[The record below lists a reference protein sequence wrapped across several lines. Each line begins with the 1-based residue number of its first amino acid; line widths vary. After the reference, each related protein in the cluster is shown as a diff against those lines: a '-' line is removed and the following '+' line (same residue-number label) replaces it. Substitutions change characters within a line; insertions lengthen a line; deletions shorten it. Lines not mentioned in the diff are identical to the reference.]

1 MQKFK
6 QSETTATYRR
16 IYMFLA
22 AAADGYTAVT
32 TLTSPTVNLFR
43 NGVAFGSQPLTPA
56 TLTHISVGHWYYE
69 IPQTYLSDLGILTVT
84 VQDTSIRPVV
94 LMAEVV
100 NYDWT
105 VATGAT
111 AAQVWSHADRQLTAS
126 LDPTAAQIWAAATRT
141 LTGAVTVSG
150 NVTVGGFTAGSIT
163 NAAFGT
169 GAISSTTIAN
179 NAITMRLANDATAS
193 NARFTTFDS
202 FAGYPLLSTT
212 ATHQIAVNASNH
224 AAANVHQMQN
234 NVITANATDASFVTE
249 IQTGL
254 SAPTSIQV
262 ADAVLNRNLDSTGN
276 GTDTLNERTV
286 RSALRAMRNKV
297 SVASGVMTVS
307 KEDDTT
313 TAWTASL
320 SNTANVTVDPT

>member
-1 MQKFK
+1 
-6 QSETTATYRR
+6 
-16 IYMFLA
+16 MFLA

-105 VATGAT
+105 VSTGAT
-111 AAQVWSHADRQLTAS
+111 AQQVWEY
-126 LDPTAAQIWAAATRT
+126 ATRT

-212 ATHQIAVNASNH
+212 ATHQIAVNASNY

-254 SAPTSIQV
+254 SAPTAIQV

-307 KEDDTT
+307 KEDDAT

>member
-6 QSETTATYRR
+6 QGETTAAYRR

-22 AAADGYTAVT
+22 SSADGYTPVT
-32 TLTSPTVNLFR
+32 SLAGATVNLFR
-43 NGVAFGSQPLTPA
+43 NGSTFGTQPTTPA

-69 IPQTYLSDLGILTVT
+69 IPITPINYLSDLGILTIT
-84 VQDTSIRPVV
+84 VQDANIRTVV
-94 LMAEVV
+94 LSAEVV

-105 VATGAT
+105 VSTGAT
-111 AAQVWSHADRQLTAS
+111 AQQVWEYG
-126 LDPTAAQIWAAATRT
+126 TRT
-141 LTGAVTVSG
+141 LTGSVTVSG

-169 GAISSTTIAN
+169 GAITATTIAN
-179 NAITMRLANDATAS
+179 NAITMRLGNDATAS
-193 NARFTTFDS
+193 NARFITFDT
-202 FAGYPLLSTT
+202 FGGYPLLSSNTNFKIQVT
-212 ATHQIAVNASNH
+212 GSNH
-224 AAANVHQMQN
+224 AAADIHQFQPD
-234 NVITANATDASFVTE
+234 VLTAAATDSSFVTE

-254 SAPTSIQV
+254 SAPTAVQV

-286 RSALRAMRNKV
+286 RSALRAMSNKV
-297 SVASGVMTVS
+297 SVASGVMTVT
-307 KEDDTT
+307 KEDDAT

>member
-6 QSETTATYRR
+6 QGETTAAYRR

-22 AAADGYTAVT
+22 SSADGYTPVT
-32 TLTSPTVNLFR
+32 SLAGATVNLFR
-43 NGVAFGSQPLTPA
+43 NGSAFGTQPTTPA

-69 IPQTYLSDLGILTVT
+69 IPITPINYLSDLGILTIT
-84 VQDTSIRPVV
+84 VQDANIRTVV
-94 LMAEVV
+94 LSAEVV

-105 VATGAT
+105 VSTGAT
-111 AAQVWSHADRQLTAS
+111 AQQVWEYG
-126 LDPTAAQIWAAATRT
+126 TRT
-141 LTGAVTVSG
+141 LTGSVTVSG

-169 GAISSTTIAN
+169 GAITATTIAN
-179 NAITMRLANDATAS
+179 NAITMRLGNDATAS
-193 NARFTTFDS
+193 NARFITFDT
-202 FAGYPLLSTT
+202 FGGYPLLSSNTNFKIQVT
-212 ATHQIAVNASNH
+212 GSNH
-224 AAANVHQMQN
+224 AAADIHQFQPD
-234 NVITANATDASFVTE
+234 VLTAAATDSSFVTE

-254 SAPTSIQV
+254 SAPTAVQV

-297 SVASGVMTVS
+297 SVASGVMTVT
-307 KEDDTT
+307 KEDDAT